1 MDPNDKAVLIYATY
15 PDPET
20 AEAEGRALV
29 EAGLAACVNILPGM
43 VSVYRWE
50 GAVERSEEC
59 VMIIKTRA
67 VLADAAIA
75 AAKGRHPY
83 TTPAFVI
90 LPVEG
95 GSADYLDWIVAS
107 TIDGSR

>member
-1 MDPNDKAVLIYATY
+1 
-15 PDPET
+15 
-20 AEAEGRALV
+20 
-29 EAGLAACVNILPGM
+29 
-43 VSVYRWE
+43 
-50 GAVERSEEC
+50 
-59 VMIIKTRA
+59 MIIKTRG

-107 TIDGSR
+107 TIDGSQ

>member
-1 MDPNDKAVLIYATY
+1 LDPNDKAVLIYATY

>member
-1 MDPNDKAVLIYATY
+1 
-15 PDPET
+15 
-20 AEAEGRALV
+20 
-29 EAGLAACVNILPGM
+29 
-43 VSVYRWE
+43 
-50 GAVERSEEC
+50 
-59 VMIIKTRA
+59 MIIKTRA

-107 TIDGSR
+107 TIDGNR